1 MMFVRSF
8 KEIPRFLSIQKKT
21 WPPMAILVSDWP
33 GGKNICPETKNPND
47 LRLVTSNVCEVLCK

>member
-33 GGKNICPETKNPND
+33 GGKKYLP
-47 LRLVTSNVCEVLCK
+47 